1 MVSPTETPKVCATPD
16 PMASPLLKFLI
27 LPLDVSG
34 STTRLIERMFA
45 GEIPKTSTPVVIA
58 LALAMTWPR
67 IKGADR

>member
-1 MVSPTETPKVCATPD
+1 
-16 PMASPLLKFLI
+16 MASPLLKFLI